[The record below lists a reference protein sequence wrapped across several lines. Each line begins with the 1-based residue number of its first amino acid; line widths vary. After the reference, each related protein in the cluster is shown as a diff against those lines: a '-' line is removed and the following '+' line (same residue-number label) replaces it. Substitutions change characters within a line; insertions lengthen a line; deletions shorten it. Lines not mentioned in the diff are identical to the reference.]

1 MTKGNYA
8 LAAAALGLLFIP
20 AALLAWNFDYEI
32 YSQPGGI
39 LHSDPVYEGPLTSGG
54 AGTLRIILDDTGWPT
69 DPVMRFDYIWTT
81 YFASNWDSTGGEA
94 RWTGQIPGSFFI
106 EATTAPIGYVGWCEG
121 SINAKIT
128 VRDFNGNEV
137 LDPAERER
145 RHLFDGRLSRLCNDP
160 AGGEMDCK
168 WGWGAVASNYFSFE
182 EDPVDTLYNGANLT
196 LTPMG
201 CESGAEP
208 TTWSSVKSLYR

>member
-1 MTKGNYA
+1 MTRGHLMLIA
-8 LAAAALGLLFIP
+8 GLAVLLVP
-20 AALLAWNFDYEI
+20 TALLSWNFDYEI
-32 YSQPGGI
+32 YSLAGGI
-39 LHSDPVYEGPLTSGG
+39 LHSDPVYEGSLTSSGT
-54 AGTLRIILDDTGWPT
+54 GTLRITLNSTGWPT
-69 DPVMRFDYIWTT
+69 DPAARFDYIWTT
-81 YFASNWDSTGGEA
+81 YFAANWDNSTGEA
-94 RWTGQIPGSFFI
+94 KWVGQIPGRFYI
-106 EATTAPIGYVGWCEG
+106 NATSAPAGYLGWCEG

-128 VRDFNGNEV
+128 VRDFNGNQILE
-137 LDPAERER
+137 ASERDR
-145 RHLFDGRLSRLCNDP
+145 QHLFDGRLSKLCTDP

-196 LTPMG
+196 LMATG